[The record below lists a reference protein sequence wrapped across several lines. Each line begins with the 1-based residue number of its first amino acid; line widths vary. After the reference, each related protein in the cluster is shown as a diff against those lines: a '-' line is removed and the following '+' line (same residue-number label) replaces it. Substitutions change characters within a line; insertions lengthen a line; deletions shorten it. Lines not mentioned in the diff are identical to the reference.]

1 MEEAVALISNL
12 GFPVAVSLFLL
23 VRLESKMDELT
34 ASVKELSQAISR
46 ML

>member
-1 MEEAVALISNL
+1 MDEVFALISNL
-12 GFPVAVSLFLL
+12 GFPVAVSIFLL
-23 VRLESKMDELT
+23 VRLEGKMDELT